1 MKDAK
6 VIFINDEMIKS
17 KTIKKSI
24 EIMALEKLFKQN
36 LISQDRYL
44 QLKDKVIR
52 LANAW
57 YYWGG
62 QVTIL

>member
-1 MKDAK
+1 MMKDAK

-44 QLKDKVIR
+44 QLKDKVLK
-52 LANAW
+52 LANA
-57 YYWGG
+57 
-62 QVTIL
+62 